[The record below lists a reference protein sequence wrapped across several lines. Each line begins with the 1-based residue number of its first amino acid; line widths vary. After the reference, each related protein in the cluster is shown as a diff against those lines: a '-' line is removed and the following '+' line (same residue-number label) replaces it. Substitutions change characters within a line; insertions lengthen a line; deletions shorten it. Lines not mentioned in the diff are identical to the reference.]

1 MDNQQEIERRMKKEK
16 DRRMFERYQAVHLF
30 LKGMTRKEIGAII
43 GRDPK
48 TASNYIR
55 AYQEGGLDGLKMNH
69 SPGAPRRLSPEQ
81 EEQFQRTV
89 VEHLPHEIGFTSK
102 FNWTLS
108 LMGQYI
114 KREFQVPYSVQGVAD
129 LAERMG
135 LSYTKPTYTM
145 AAADPVK
152 QQAFQEVEFPALKK
166 TRKRG
171 NRPPSL

>member
-43 GRDPK
+43 GRDAK
-48 TASNYIR
+48 TVSNYIR
-55 AYQEGGLDGLKMNH
+55 VYHERGVEGLQMNH

-108 LMGQYI
+108 LMTLNVNFRCPI
-114 KREFQVPYSVQGVAD
+114 PSRASLIWPSVWA
-129 LAERMG
+129 
-135 LSYTKPTYTM
+135 
-145 AAADPVK
+145 
-152 QQAFQEVEFPALKK
+152 
-166 TRKRG
+166 
-171 NRPPSL
+171 